1 MRKLASL
8 LSVLMLLC
16 TLAHAQTRTV
26 TGVIKDEKGDPIP
39 FATIQET
46 GTKNATQADANGLFS
61 IKIAANSK
69 LTITATGHEPQ
80 TITPSMN
87 AVAVTLPTTNSE
99 MTEVVVT
106 TALGVK
112 KQQRQVGYST
122 TQVNAKELTAGKATN
137 IGSALSGKVAG
148 LLIQQPNSS
157 VTNDVR
163 VTLRGNRSLLGNN
176 QPILVVDGS
185 IISLNYLNQISPND
199 VDNVNVLKG
208 ATATALYGNEASN
221 GAIIITTKKG
231 SRSRPVVNLSSSL
244 NMESISLMP
253 ELQNE
258 FGSYGG
264 EGLDPQGRSSYI
276 PYENQSYGPRYDGSI
291 VPLGAPVRITRP
303 DGTTYD
309 TTWMVP
315 YKALPDEK
323 RKFFDK
329 ALTFQNMVSFS
340 TGDASSQLYVS
351 FENMRKNGTI
361 PKDYASRNSARLNA
375 SKDFNKVTVG
385 ANFNYIQ
392 SIYDVVGPDVQQ
404 GRNLYWSVLNT
415 PAHVP
420 LTKLSDTYTNP
431 FAMPTGYFN
440 AYYGNPWWAI
450 NNSRQHDIRDNII
463 SNLKVEIRPLTWLS
477 ASYTVNYNAYFDR
490 YQYHRNSQ
498 HLEEWGKFYADNGF
512 DIYPA
517 SGGYKSTNYPVGYA
531 QTGYKENY
539 NYSRVQGDFLLSMR
553 HHINKFSGTL
563 LLGQSTIEI
572 KTNRGDIGYDPN
584 SGAVNTYD
592 DLAVW
597 GPAYAIG
604 TPLSYTYI
612 TKQRGIGVFGDVSLG
627 YSNFLFLHGSLRND
641 WDSRLEQD
649 NRSFL
654 YPEADAS
661 FVFTDAIS
669 ALKNF
674 KILNAG
680 KIRFSYAKV
689 GQVNIGPYS
698 TRDYY
703 VTPASLGFPYTSA
716 AGTISS
722 YSVGGTFN
730 NPNIKPEFTVEKEI
744 GLELAW
750 LKNRL
755 LTDFAVFKENT
766 TNETLQ
772 LGISPAAGR
781 GSAYLNIGEL
791 QNKGFEADI
800 KGTIIQKKDLR
811 WQVGV
816 TYSYIENKVISIAPG
831 TESQLL
837 TGSGLGGGVYAIV
850 GKAYPYLQTTDWV
863 RDSASGK
870 IIVDASSGL
879 PTKNPNV
886 TPYGTTQPPHRLGIN
901 TTLSWKHFTFYAL
914 AEYRGG
920 AVILNDVASSLDFTG
935 VSTNTTKFNREK
947 FVIPNSVYWD
957 GSKYVNN
964 TTVVTNTDAWNF
976 FGNLYNGTGS
986 NYVTSADFWKLRE
999 VSIGYDIPQNITAK
1013 TKVIK
1018 AANIA
1023 LYGRDLV
1030 ILKAK
1035 DDIWTDPEFSNT
1047 TGNGVGVTT
1056 TGQTPSTRKYGITL
1070 NLTF

>member
-16 TLAHAQTRTV
+16 TLAFAQTRTV
-26 TGVIKDEKGDPIP
+26 SGVVRDERGDPIP
-39 FATIQET
+39 FATILET

-61 IKIAANSK
+61 IKIRANSK
-69 LTITATGHEPQ
+69 LTITATGHQSQ
-80 TITPSMN
+80 TIMPAENTI
-87 AVAVTLPTTNSE
+87 AVALVTTNTE

-122 TQVNAKELTAGKATN
+122 TQINAKELTAGKATN
-137 IGSALSGKVAG
+137 IGSALTGKVAG

-176 QPILVVDGS
+176 QPILVIDGS
-185 IISLNYLNQISPND
+185 IVSLNYLNQLSPND

-231 SRSRPVVNLSSSL
+231 SRNRPIVNVSSTV
-244 NMESISLMP
+244 NVEAVSLMP
-253 ELQNE
+253 KLQNE

-264 EGLDPQGRSSYI
+264 EGLDAQGRSSYM
-276 PYENQSYGPRYDGSI
+276 PYENQSYGPRYDGSL
-291 VPLGAPVRITRP
+291 VPLGDPVRIFRP
-303 DGTTYD
+303 DGSFYD
-309 TTWMVP
+309 TVWMVP
-315 YKALPDEK
+315 YKGLKDER

-329 ALTFQNMVSFS
+329 ALTFQNDVSFS

-361 PKDYASRNSARLNA
+361 PKDFSSRNSARVNA
-375 SKDFNKVTVG
+375 GKDFGKISVSTNI
-385 ANFNYIQ
+385 NYIQ

-404 GRNLYWSVLNT
+404 GRPLYWSILNT

-420 LTKLSDTYTNP
+420 LTKLSDTWNNP
-431 FAMPTGYFN
+431 FATPTGYFN

-450 NNSRQHDIRDNII
+450 NNSRQHDVRDNII
-463 SNLKVEIRPLTWLS
+463 SNLKVEVRPLSWLS
-477 ASYTVNYNAYFDR
+477 ASYAVNYNAFFDR

-512 DIYPA
+512 DNFPA

-531 QTGYKENY
+531 QTGYKEDF

-553 HHINKFSGTL
+553 HHIDKFTGTV
-563 LLGQSTIEI
+563 LLGQSSIEI
-572 KTNRGDIGYDPN
+572 KTSRNDVGYDPN

-592 DLAVW
+592 DLPVW
-597 GPAYAIG
+597 GPAFAIG
-604 TPLSYTYI
+604 TPLSYSYI
-612 TKQRGIGVFGDVSLG
+612 TKQRAVGVFGDLSLG
-627 YSNFLFLHGSLRND
+627 YANYLFLHGSVRND
-641 WDSRLEQD
+641 WDSRLEKN

-654 YPEADAS
+654 YPEADLS

-669 ALKNF
+669 AMKNI
-674 KILNAG
+674 KILNSG
-680 KIRFSYAKV
+680 KVRFSYAKV

-703 VTPASLGFPYTSA
+703 VTPAYLGFPYTSA

-722 YSVGGTFN
+722 YAVGGTFN
-730 NPNIKPEFTVEKEI
+730 NINIKPEFTTEKEI

-772 LGISPAAGR
+772 LGISGAAGR
-781 GSAYLNIGEL
+781 SSAYLNIGEL
-791 QNKGFEADI
+791 QNRGFEADI

-811 WQVGV
+811 WVVGV
-816 TYSYIENKVISIAPG
+816 NYSYIENKVISIAPG

-837 TGSGLGGGVYAIV
+837 VGSGLGGGVYAIV

-863 RDSASGK
+863 R
-870 IIVDASSGL
+870 
-879 PTKNPNV
+879 
-886 TPYGTTQPPHRLGIN
+886 
-901 TTLSWKHFTFYAL
+901 
-914 AEYRGG
+914 
-920 AVILNDVASSLDFTG
+920 
-935 VSTNTTKFNREK
+935 
-947 FVIPNSVYWD
+947 
-957 GSKYVNN
+957 
-964 TTVVTNTDAWNF
+964 
-976 FGNLYNGTGS
+976 
-986 NYVTSADFWKLRE
+986 
-999 VSIGYDIPQNITAK
+999 
-1013 TKVIK
+1013 
-1018 AANIA
+1018 
-1023 LYGRDLV
+1023 
-1030 ILKAK
+1030 
-1035 DDIWTDPEFSNT
+1035 
-1047 TGNGVGVTT
+1047 
-1056 TGQTPSTRKYGITL
+1056 
-1070 NLTF
+1070 